1 MRGQLKFYWDVLKE
15 TFSEWK
21 RSSASR
27 DAMSIAYC
35 AIFSLPGLL
44 IIIVWLAGNFFGDEA
59 VRGEISRQMS
69 VALSPEAAKGIEE
82 MIAGA
87 LIDKENFVMKTI
99 GVLSLVFG
107 ATTLFFQLQKSLN
120 DLWDVEAAP
129 RKAIVKF
136 ILDRANSLALI
147 LLIGVILIVTMLL
160 SGVLSFLSSYV
171 VSRFGLETYTLM
183 QILNIAVGFLLVM
196 LIFAAMFKVLPDVV
210 VRWRAVWTGALVTAV
225 LFTIGKVLLSL
236 YFGNFRPASAFGT
249 AGTVVLIM
257 LWINYSSMIIFFGAE
272 FTKVYSEKKGF
283 GIVPSRHAKWKA
295 ARELQQM
302 KVASADN
309 TQ

>member
-1 MRGQLKFYWDVLKE
+1 MISSVKFYWEVIKE
-15 TFSEWK
+15 TYAEWN

-35 AIFSLPGLL
+35 AIFSMPGLL
-44 IIIVWLAGNFFGDEA
+44 IILIWLAGNFFGDEA

-69 VALSPEAAKGIEE
+69 VALSPDAAKGIEE

-87 LIDKENFVMKTI
+87 LIDKENIVMKTV

-129 RKAIVKF
+129 RKALVKF
-136 ILDRANSLALI
+136 LLDRANSLALI
-147 LLIGVILIVTMLL
+147 FIIGLILMVTMIL
-160 SGVLSFLSSYV
+160 SGVLSFLSTFV
-171 VSRFGLETYTLM
+171 VERFGLETYTLM
-183 QILNIAVGFLLVM
+183 QILNIVIGFALVM

-210 VRWRAVWTGALVTAV
+210 VRWRAVWAGALVTAV
-225 LFTIGKVLLSL
+225 LFTLGKVLLSL

-283 GIVPSRHAKWKA
+283 GILPSRHAKWKP
-295 ARELQQM
+295 ARELQQI
-302 KVASADN
+302 KQERAEN
-309 TQ
+309 I